1 VTTQQPGL
9 AGAIA
14 AAQQQLAGKRDAGLG
29 WYGRG
34 HGSGIPGPLELLEMG
49 SPRLALARAL
59 GVPFAPW
66 LINCVA
72 LFPTVDTQLVPD
84 VGSDTKLTQD
94 AWVDSLIFRAQILRT
109 PTNQFDTLSDFFL
122 NYQSGIKAKLAVV
135 GAPRYE
141 VAPKFTPISTLSDM
155 VGGAHWPNG
164 WIVTYNENF
173 EMQFATSF
181 NLPAA
186 PLEVTATF
194 RLWAPIGE
202 GFVKMDAE
210 TAIRRLADECGITC
224 SPGYC
229 NQQCR

>member
-1 VTTQQPGL
+1 MTQQHGAGLGIPGEEIAK
-9 AGAIA
+9 AG
-14 AAQQQLAGKRDAGLG
+14 RGLG
-29 WYGRG
+29 WYGSG
-34 HGSGIPGPLELLEMG
+34 HGGGPPGPYDLLEMG

-72 LFPTVDTQLVPD
+72 LFPAVDTPLVPD

-94 AWVDSLIFRAQILRT
+94 AWVDALIFRSTVLRT

-122 NYQSGIKAKLAVV
+122 NFQSGIRAKLAVV

-141 VAPKFTPISTLSDM
+141 VAPKFTPLSTLSDM
-155 VGGAHWPNG
+155 IGGGKWPHG
-164 WIVTYNENF
+164 WVVTYNQNF
-173 EMQFATSF
+173 EMDFATSF
-181 NLPAA
+181 PLPF
-186 PLEVTATF
+186 PNIEVTATF

-210 TAIRRLADECGITC
+210 TAIRRLRDECGIVC
-224 SPGYC
+224 SAGYC
-229 NQQCR
+229 NQHCR